1 VKHWRRFANAK
12 PLRTGIAMN
21 LYSTAQDLLFVVIV
35 TVCVRPLGG
44 YMHRVFARQ
53 GTALDRLCVP
63 VERWIYR
70 LAGVDP
76 AVEMDAGQYLLC
88 FVVFSLIGTLL
99 LYAILR
105 LQHFLPWFF
114 PQYQTTPLT
123 PDLSFNT
130 AISFSTTT
138 TWQAYAG
145 ENTMSYFSQMV
156 GLCTQNFLAGA
167 AGLAVGIAFIR
178 GLARESSTTLGN
190 FWVDLTRSLLWILLP
205 GALIGSLLLVW
216 QGVPM
221 NFQHYAVASTLEGAK
236 QVIPQ
241 GPVAALEIIK
251 NLGTNG
257 GGFFNANGA
266 HPYENPTP
274 LANFLELLSIVLL
287 PAALTN
293 TFGRMVQRARQGW
306 LLYWVM
312 LFLFIGGLFALHL
325 AEQRANTAIHA
336 ADSPSSG
343 LPSGG
348 SMEGKEVRFGVGGS
362 VLAGVV
368 TSNTA
373 TGSANATDDS
383 FTSLGG
389 LVLLVNLLLG
399 EVIFGGLGT
408 GIFSMIMTAAIAVFL
423 AGLMIGRTPE
433 YLGKQ
438 IGPNENK
445 MIVLYALTGPVT
457 VLILTAIALC
467 TKAGLAGLTTNTGP
481 HGLTEIF
488 FGFASSF
495 ANNGQAFAG
504 LNANTPFYNIT
515 TAIAMM
521 AGRFGLAIPALIFA
535 GRFAAQKERP
545 QSRGTLRTDTLTF
558 GALLTTFLIIVT
570 ALSYLPVLTLGPV
583 LEHLLFH
590 I

>member
-1 VKHWRRFANAK
+1 
-12 PLRTGIAMN
+12 MN
-21 LYSTAQDLLFVVIV
+21 VFSAAQYLLLVAIV

-44 YMHRVFARQ
+44 YMHRVFEGRK
-53 GTALDRLCVP
+53 TSLDRLCVP

-70 LAGVDP
+70 LASIDP
-76 AVEMDAGQYLLC
+76 LVEMDAAQYTIA
-88 FVVFSLIGTLL
+88 FIVFGLICTLV

-105 LQHFLPWFF
+105 FQHFLPWLF
-114 PQYQTTPLT
+114 PQYQTTPLS

-178 GLARESSTTLGN
+178 GFARESCATLGN
-190 FWVDLTRSLLWILLP
+190 FWVDLTRGLLWILLP
-205 GALIGSLLLVW
+205 GALVGSLLLVG

-221 NFQHYAVASTLEGAK
+221 NFHPYVVATSLEGGS

-274 LANFLELLSIVLL
+274 LSNLIELLSIVLL
-287 PAALTN
+287 PAALTS
-293 TFGRMVQRARQGW
+293 TFGRMVQDRRQGW

-312 LFLFIGGLFALHL
+312 LFIFAGGLVALHL
-325 AEQRANTAIHA
+325 SERQSNPLVHG
-336 ADSPSSG
+336 ADFQQSQ
-343 LPSGG
+343 LQAGG
-348 SMEGKEVRFGVGGS
+348 NMEGKEVRFGIGGTA
-362 VLAGVV
+362 LAGVV

-373 TGSANATDDS
+373 TGSTNAADDS

-408 GIFSMIMTAAIAVFL
+408 GLFGMIMTAVIAVFL

-433 YLGKQ
+433 YLGKK
-438 IGPNENK
+438 IGPGENK

-457 VLILTAIALC
+457 ILILTAIAIS

-481 HGLTEIF
+481 HGLTEIL

-495 ANNGQAFAG
+495 GNNGQAFAS
-504 LNANTPFYNIT
+504 LNANTPFYNIM
-515 TAIAMM
+515 TAIAMI
-521 AGRFGLAIPALIFA
+521 AGRFGLAVPALCFA
-535 GRFAAQKERP
+535 GLVARQKNRP
-545 QSRGTLRTDTLTF
+545 PSRGTLRTDSLSF
-558 GALLTTFLIIVT
+558 GLLLTTFLIIVT
-570 ALSYLPVLTLGPV
+570 ALSYVPALTLGPV
-583 LEHLLFH
+583 LEHLYYA

>member
-1 VKHWRRFANAK
+1 MNSFNA
-12 PLRTGIAMN
+12 TQ
-21 LYSTAQDLLFVVIV
+21 YLLFLVIV

-44 YMHRVFARQ
+44 YMHRVFERRR
-53 GTALDRLCVP
+53 TLLDRLCVP

-70 LAGVDP
+70 LARIDP
-76 AVEMDAGQYLLC
+76 AVEMNAAQYIVAFL
-88 FVVFSLIGTLL
+88 VSGLIGTVF

-105 LQHFLPWFF
+105 FQHFLPWFF

-156 GLCTQNFLAGA
+156 GLCAQNFLAGA

-178 GLARESSTTLGN
+178 GLARESCATLGN
-190 FWVDLTRSLLWILLP
+190 FWVDMTRGLLWILLP
-205 GALIGSLLLVW
+205 GALIGSLLLIG

-221 NFQHYAVASTLEGAK
+221 NFHPYVVATSLEGRT

-241 GPVAALEIIK
+241 GPVAALEVIK

-274 LANFLELLSIVLL
+274 LSNLLELLSIVLL

-293 TFGRMVQRARQGW
+293 TFGRMVQHLRQGW

-312 LFLFIGGLFALHL
+312 LLLFTGGLIALHFS
-325 AEQRANTAIHA
+325 EGRGNPYVHG
-336 ADSPSSG
+336 ADLRPSQFQAG
-343 LPSGG
+343 DN
-348 SMEGKEVRFGVGGS
+348 MEGKEVRFGIAGS
-362 VLAGVV
+362 VLGGAV
-368 TSNTA
+368 TSNGA
-373 TGSANATDDS
+373 TGSTNATDDS
-383 FTSLGG
+383 LTSLGG
-389 LVLLVNLLLG
+389 LMLLVNLLLG

-408 GIFSMIMTAAIAVFL
+408 GLFGMIMTAVIAVFL

-433 YLGKQ
+433 YLGKK
-438 IGPNENK
+438 IGPVENK

-457 VLILTAIALC
+457 ILILTAIAIS
-467 TKAGLAGLTTNTGP
+467 TKAGLAGLTTNAGA
-481 HGLTEIF
+481 HGLTEIL

-495 ANNGQAFAG
+495 ANNGQAFAS
-504 LNANTPFYNIT
+504 LNANTPFYNIM
-515 TAIAMM
+515 TAIAMIV
-521 AGRFGLAIPALIFA
+521 GRFGLAVPALCFA
-535 GRFAAQKERP
+535 GLVAKQRIRP
-545 QSRGTLRTDTLTF
+545 PSRGTLRTDSLSF
-558 GALLTTFLIIVT
+558 GVLLTAFLIIVT
-570 ALSYLPVLTLGPV
+570 ALSYVPALTLGPV
-583 LEHLLFH
+583 LEHLSYG

>member
-1 VKHWRRFANAK
+1 M
-12 PLRTGIAMN
+12 PGTGIAMN
-21 LYSTAQDLLFVVIV
+21 VYSAVQYLLFVVIV
-35 TVCVRPLGG
+35 TACVRPLGG
-44 YMHRVFARQ
+44 YLHRVFARRE
-53 GTALDRLCVP
+53 TALDRLCVP

-70 LAGVDP
+70 LAGIDP
-76 AVEMDAGQYLLC
+76 SVEMDAGQYLVS
-88 FVVFSLIGTLL
+88 FVVFTLIGTLL

-105 LQHFLPWFF
+105 FQYVLPWFF
-114 PQYQTTPLT
+114 PEYQTTPLT
-123 PDLSFNT
+123 PGLSFNT

-178 GLARESSTTLGN
+178 GLARESCSTLGN

-221 NFQHYAVASTLEGAK
+221 NFHHYVVAPTLEGTR

-266 HPYENPTP
+266 HPYENPTS
-274 LANFLELLSIVLL
+274 LTNFLELLSIILL

-293 TFGRMVQRARQGW
+293 TFGRMVKNVRQGW

-312 LFLFIGGLFALHL
+312 LLLFIGGLFALHL
-325 AEQRANTAIHA
+325 SERRTNPFFHG
-336 ADSPSSG
+336 ADSRSSQF
-343 LPSGG
+343 LSGG
-348 SMEGKEVRFGVGGS
+348 SIEGKEVRFGIGGTA
-362 VLAGVV
+362 LAGVV

-373 TGSANATDDS
+373 TGSTNAADDS

-389 LVLLVNLLLG
+389 LVLLINLLLG

-457 VLILTAIALC
+457 ILILTAIAIS
-467 TKAGLAGLTTNTGP
+467 TKAGLSGLTTNAGP
-481 HGLTEIF
+481 HGLTEIL

-495 ANNGQAFAG
+495 ANNGQAFAS

-515 TAIAMM
+515 MAIAML
-521 AGRFGLAIPALIFA
+521 AGRFGLAIPALMFA
-535 GRFAAQKERP
+535 GMFARQKERP
-545 QSRGTLRTDTLTF
+545 QSRGTLRTDTFTF
-558 GALLTTFLIIVT
+558 GALLTTFLVIVT
-570 ALSYLPVLTLGPV
+570 ALSYLPVLALGPV
-583 LEHLLFH
+583 LEHLLFK